1 MNMRGQYASPPSRT
15 RSARMSEWACRNHA
29 SSSSG
34 CTTFGDASRT
44 ATDTEAVDQAL
55 AYLEADPYYFRSGYA
70 RAKLARS
77 LAQATLSD
85 ADRARARRY
94 VLDRSRRRKHCNQR
108 ELGQLA
114 GAVANND
121 LRRGAPRAAA
131 RAGPRRPRDGPFTR
145 CAASAGPGSRPP
157 TSTAAHDLV
166 LMDLRRTTWT
176 PPSVARV
183 ADWLWSPEWEAELRD
198 IARHHGPDRAGAK
211 HLIEAADRRRQGRRP
226 GH

>member
-1 MNMRGQYASPPSRT
+1 VGLPEPRELEQWLDDVRRRVRDGEDT
-15 RSARMSEWACRNHA
+15 
-29 SSSSG
+29 
-34 CTTFGDASRT
+34 DA
-44 ATDTEAVDQAL
+44 ADQAL

-77 LAQATLSD
+77 LAQASLPD

-94 VLDRSRRRKHCNQR
+94 VVDAVAGRKHCNQR

-114 GAVANND
+114 GAVANNE
-121 LRRGAPRAAA
+121 LRAALRAQLHASDHSTA
-131 RAGPRRPRDGPFTR
+131 RRALHTLRGVRSPGL
-145 CAASAGPGSRPP
+145 AAADVQ
-157 TSTAAHDLV
+157 AAHDLV
-166 LMDLRRTTWT
+166 LVDLRRTTWT

-183 ADWLWSPEWEAELRD
+183 AEWLWSPEWEAELRE

-211 HLIEAADRRRQGRRP
+211 HLIEAAERRRLRRRP